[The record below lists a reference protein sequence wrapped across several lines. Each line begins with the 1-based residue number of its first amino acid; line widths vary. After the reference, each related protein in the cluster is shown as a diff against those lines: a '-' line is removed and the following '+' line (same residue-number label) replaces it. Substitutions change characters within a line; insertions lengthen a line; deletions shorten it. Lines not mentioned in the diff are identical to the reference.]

1 MQQQKE
7 HEQWSSQW
15 LFIMATIGSS
25 VGLANIWRFPFT
37 AGENGGGAFVLIY
50 LAAVFVLATPLLMG
64 ELMLGRRGQACPP
77 VGLRA
82 IAKEANASE
91 YWSWLG
97 YLGVATALTI
107 LSYYCMIGGETIIY
121 AVKNISGQF
130 VNIDVEGSLA
140 ISAEFNANLP
150 MVIFGHTLFIGVM
163 GWVSSRGISG
173 GLEIA
178 VKYLMPSLFIILIA
192 MVIYAAVTGSFAQS
206 LSYLFQPDFSKINI
220 EVIVAAFGQAFFS
233 VGAGATI
240 LMAYGSYMH
249 RDDSIINSSL
259 IVAGADSLVA
269 LLSGLAI
276 FPIVFAFG
284 LNPGAGPGLVF
295 ETVPLAF
302 GHMPGGQFVG
312 TLFFILLAFAAITSA
327 ISLLEAPVAW
337 LQSKDGWSRKK
348 AAWTGATLVWL
359 LGMLPVLSLNNLADF
374 YPFGFIGV
382 ERNFFDFFDYLSNNL
397 MLPLGGLLL
406 AIFIGWVLPNKIS
419 QEELSVLAEHHWFK
433 LWMFMLR
440 YVITTILVVVFINLI
455 LAW

>member
-1 MQQQKE
+1 MQQQKQ
-7 HEQWSSQW
+7 HAHWSSQW

-50 LAAVFVLATPLLMG
+50 LAAVFFLAMPLLMG

-82 IAKEANASE
+82 IAKEAGASG

-97 YLGVATALTI
+97 YLGVATALII
-107 LSYYCMIGGETIIY
+107 LSYYCMIGGETVLY
-121 AVKNISGQF
+121 AIKNISGQF
-130 VNIDVEGSLA
+130 VDIDVENSLA
-140 ISAEFNANLP
+140 ISADYNANVF
-150 MVIFGHTLFIGVM
+150 MVVFGHTLFVVAM

-173 GLEIA
+173 GVEVA

-192 MVIYAAVTGSFAQS
+192 MVIYAAATGNFGQS
-206 LSYLFQPDFSKINI
+206 INYLFQPDFSKINI

-240 LMAYGSYMH
+240 LMAYGSYMN
-249 RDDSIINSSL
+249 RSDSIINSSAL
-259 IVAGADSLVA
+259 VASADTLVA

-284 LNPGAGPGLVF
+284 LNPAAGPGLVF

-312 TLFFILLAFAAITSA
+312 TLFFVLLAFAAITSA

-337 LQSKDGWSRKK
+337 LESKDGWSRKK
-348 AAWTGATLVWL
+348 AAWTGATMVWC
-359 LGMLPVLSLNNLADF
+359 LGLLPVLSLNHLADF
-374 YPFGFIGV
+374 YPLGFMGV

-406 AIFIGWVLPNKIS
+406 AVFIGWVLPDRIS

-433 LWMFMLR
+433 IWMFMLR
-440 YVITTILVVVFINLI
+440 YIITIVLVVVFVNLL
-455 LAW
+455 LA

>member
-7 HEQWSSQW
+7 HENWSSQW

-37 AGENGGGAFVLIY
+37 AGENGGGAFVLMY
-50 LAAVFVLATPLLMG
+50 LAAVFFLAMPLLMG

-82 IAKEANASE
+82 IAKEANVSQN
-91 YWSWLG
+91 WSWLG
-97 YLGVATALTI
+97 YLGIATALTI

-140 ISAEFNANLP
+140 ISAEFNASLP
-150 MVIFGHTLFIGVM
+150 MVIFGHTLFIALM

-173 GLEIA
+173 GIEIA

-206 LSYLFQPDFSKINI
+206 ISYLFQPDFSKISI
-220 EVIVAAFGQAFFS
+220 EVVVAAFGQAFFS

-240 LMAYGSYMH
+240 LMAYGSYMN
-249 RDDSIINSSL
+249 RNDSIINSSIL
-259 IVAGADSLVA
+259 VASADTFVA

-284 LNPGAGPGLVF
+284 LNPAAGPGLVF

-302 GHMPGGQFVG
+302 GHMPGGQIVG
-312 TLFFILLAFAAITSA
+312 SFFFILLAFAAITSA

-337 LQSKDGWSRKK
+337 LQSRDGWSRKK

-359 LGMLPVLSLNNLADF
+359 LGLLPVLSLNNLSDF
-374 YPFGFIGV
+374 YPLGFIGV

-406 AIFIGWVLPNKIS
+406 AIFIGWVLPNKVS

-440 YVITTILVVVFINLI
+440 YVITLILVVVFINLL

>member
-1 MQQQKE
+1 MQEQKK
-7 HEQWSSQW
+7 HENWSSQW
-15 LFIMATIGSS
+15 LFVMATIGSS

-50 LAAVFVLATPLLMG
+50 LAAVFFLAMPLLMG

-97 YLGVATALTI
+97 YLGIATALII
-107 LSYYCMIGGETIIY
+107 LSYYCMIGGETILY
-121 AVKNISGQF
+121 AIKNISGQF
-130 VNIDVEGSLA
+130 VDIEVEESLA
-140 ISAEFNANLP
+140 MSAEYNADLL
-150 MVIFGHTLFIGVM
+150 MVIFGHTLFVGVV

-178 VKYLMPSLFIILIA
+178 VKYLMPSLFVILLA
-192 MVIYAAVTGSFAQS
+192 MVAYAAVTGSFAQS
-206 LSYLFQPDFSKINI
+206 ISYLFQPDFSKINI

-240 LMAYGSYMH
+240 LMAYGSYMN
-249 RDDSIINSSL
+249 RNDSIINSSFM
-259 IVAGADSLVA
+259 VAGADTFVA

-284 LNPGAGPGLVF
+284 LNPAAGPGLVF

-302 GHMPGGQFVG
+302 GHMPGGQVVG
-312 TLFFILLAFAAITSA
+312 TLFFVLLAFAAITSA

-337 LQSKDGWSRKK
+337 LQSKDGWSRRK
-348 AAWTGATLVWL
+348 AAWVGASTVWG
-359 LGMLPVLSLNNLADF
+359 LGLLPVLSLNHLADF
-374 YPFGFIGV
+374 YPLGFMGV

-397 MLPLGGLLL
+397 MLPLGGLCI
-406 AIFIGWVLPNKIS
+406 AIFIGWVVPNKIS
-419 QEELSVLAEHHWFK
+419 QEELNVLTEDRWFK
-433 LWMFMLR
+433 IWMFMLR
-440 YVITTILVVVFINLI
+440 YVITTILAVVFINL
-455 LAW
+455 LFA

>member
-1 MQQQKE
+1 MQQ

-50 LAAVFVLATPLLMG
+50 LAAVFFLAMPLVMG

-97 YLGVATALTI
+97 YLGVATALII
-107 LSYYCMIGGETIIY
+107 LSYYCMIGGETFIY

-130 VNIDVEGSLA
+130 VDIEVEESLA
-140 ISAEFNANLP
+140 ISTAFNANVLL
-150 MVIFGHTLFIGVM
+150 VVFGHSLFVGTM

-173 GLEIA
+173 GVEIA

-206 LSYLFQPDFSKINI
+206 ISYLFQPDFSKINI

-249 RDDSIINSSL
+249 RDDSIIGSSVM
-259 IVAGADSLVA
+259 VASADTLVA

-302 GHMPGGQFVG
+302 GHMPGGQYVG

-348 AAWTGATLVWL
+348 AAWVGATIVWC
-359 LGMLPVLSLNNLADF
+359 LGLLPVLSLNHLSDF
-374 YPFGFIGV
+374 YPLGFMGV

-406 AIFIGWVLPNKIS
+406 AIFIGWVLPNRIS

-433 LWMFMLR
+433 IWMFMLR
-440 YVITTILVVVFINLI
+440 YVVTIVLAVVFINLL
-455 LAW
+455 LA

>member
-1 MQQQKE
+1 MQEQKQRE
-7 HEQWSSQW
+7 NWSSQW

-50 LAAVFVLATPLLMG
+50 LAAVFFLAMPLLMG

-82 IAKEANASE
+82 IAKEANASP

-97 YLGVATALTI
+97 YLGIATALLI
-107 LSYYCMIGGETIIY
+107 LSYYCMIGGETVIY
-121 AVKNISGQF
+121 AIKNISGQF
-130 VNIDVEGSLA
+130 VDLEVDQSLA
-140 ISAEFNANLP
+140 ISAEYNANLL
-150 MVIFGHTLFIGVM
+150 MVVFGHTLFVCGM

-173 GLEIA
+173 GVEIA

-206 LSYLFQPDFSKINI
+206 ISYLFQPDFSKINI

-240 LMAYGSYMH
+240 LMAYGSYMR
-249 RDDSIINSSL
+249 RDASIISSS
-259 IVAGADSLVA
+259 IMVAGADTFVA
-269 LLSGLAI
+269 LMSGLAI

-284 LNPGAGPGLVF
+284 LNPAAGPGLVF
-295 ETVPLAF
+295 ESVPLAF
-302 GHMPGGQFVG
+302 GHMPGGRFVG
-312 TLFFILLAFAAITSA
+312 TLFFVLLAFAAITSA

-348 AAWTGATLVWL
+348 AAWTGALTVWC
-359 LGMLPVLSLNNLADF
+359 LGLLPVLSLNHLAEF
-374 YPFGFIGV
+374 YPLGFMGV

-406 AIFIGWVLPNKIS
+406 AIFIGWVLPNRIS
-419 QEELSVLAEHHWFK
+419 HDELNVLAEHHWFK

-440 YVITTILVVVFINLI
+440 YVITAVLAVVFITLL
-455 LAW
+455 LAP